1 MTPMID
7 AIVHELLDGLAG
19 RTEVEFVRDF
29 SHPLP
34 MMVIADLIG
43 VPRLDL
49 ARFKAWSDAIVEPF
63 SMMVSPE
70 RELEC
75 ARLVVEMQHYFAG
88 LLEERRSSPRD
99 DLLTAVV
106 AGGGRPEAALRH
118 ARATHDPDDRPARLG
133 QRDHD
138 RGDLVGH

>member
-1 MTPMID
+1 
-7 AIVHELLDGLAG
+7 
-19 RTEVEFVRDF
+19 
-29 SHPLP
+29 
-34 MMVIADLIG
+34 MMVIAHLIG

-88 LLEERRSSPRD
+88 LLEERRS
-99 DLLTAVV
+99 V
-106 AGGGRPEAALRH
+106 AAGRLVDRGRQGGGRPRSCTSTCASN
-118 ARATHDPDDRPARLG
+118 
-133 QRDHD
+133 
-138 RGDLVGH
+138 

>member
-1 MTPMID
+1 MRSADRTEIEF
-7 AIVHELLDGLAG
+7 VHE
-19 RTEVEFVRDF
+19 F

-34 MMVIADLIG
+34 MMVIARLIG
-43 VPRLDL
+43 VPRSDL

-88 LLEERRSSPRD
+88 LLEDRR
-99 DLLTAVV
+99 AN
-106 AGGGRPEAALRH
+106 AAGRPADSGR
-118 ARATHDPDDRPARLG
+118 ARRRTMPSCTSTCASN
-133 QRDHD
+133 
-138 RGDLVGH
+138 